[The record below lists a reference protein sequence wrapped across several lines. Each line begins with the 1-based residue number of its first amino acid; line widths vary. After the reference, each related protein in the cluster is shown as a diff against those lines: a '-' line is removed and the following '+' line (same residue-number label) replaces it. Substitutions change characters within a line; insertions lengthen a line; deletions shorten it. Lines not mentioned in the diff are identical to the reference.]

1 MTHSI
6 EYTDSRLQVMW
17 SLQSMSDLTLQ
28 ARWGQYEEGVNHY
41 DDLTLN
47 VHILYDD
54 YAVLPDPASCV
65 PAYLR
70 TEEVPALLELERAFG
85 PMLADLRDLPD
96 DLYRSDRRWPAV
108 IAASEPALRLM
119 ERLDDGSPWEETYW
133 RYSKLERRPR
143 DPHP

>member
-1 MTHSI
+1 
-6 EYTDSRLQVMW
+6 
-17 SLQSMSDLTLQ
+17 MSDLTLQ

-96 DLYRSDRRWPAV
+96 DLYLFSYLQELFDARQYLVDLGHSGF
-108 IAASEPALRLM
+108 L
-119 ERLDDGSPWEETYW
+119 
-133 RYSKLERRPR
+133 
-143 DPHP
+143 